1 MIKLNNR
8 GVTLIELLVSLTIL
22 AVFMTSVTYF
32 ISTMSRDTTK
42 AKRQVQVQQDAQKV
56 YDEISQMIMQSK
68 CVILKTDGI
77 ASKTSNPYVS
87 SNASGNAFTY
97 NNGHNVEAGSLETDA
112 GEFKKGYLVSK
123 SAAEYLMVA
132 CKKYSDV
139 AAYEAKANTDYV
151 VASRGKVKLDYTSGA
166 LEPTLKSKTISV
178 AQDEAAKLALSGA
191 FASTDVFSTFQ
202 ENEYN
207 VEGLYLGP
215 VTIDEDGTK
224 YTTYNTLVYDGNKVY
239 LNRSETGSDFSPHKE
254 NVIAENCYAF
264 TVIPS
269 TGDKNSLYVKM
280 ILVAGGAE
288 GTVDATYSADANTV
302 TNKTANKDGDFFI
315 SKSGYTYTV
324 GGTVNIR
331 NARVME

>member
-68 CVILKTDGI
+68 CVILKTDSI

-97 NNGHNVEAGSLETDA
+97 NNGHNIDSSGETDT

-123 SAAEYLMVA
+123 SAVEYMLVA
-132 CKKYSDV
+132 CKNYSDV
-139 AAYEAKANTDYV
+139 TAYEAKANTDDV
-151 VASRGKVKLDYTSGA
+151 VASKGKVKLDYTSGA
-166 LEPTLKSKTISV
+166 LVPTLKSKTISI
-178 AQDEAAKLALSGA
+178 AQDEAAKLALNGT
-191 FASTDVFSTFQ
+191 FASTDVVSTFQ

-239 LNRSETGSDFSPHKE
+239 LNRSETGPDFSPHKE

-269 TGDKNSLYVKM
+269 PGDKNSLYVKM

-288 GTVDATYSADANTV
+288 GTVDATYSADADTV